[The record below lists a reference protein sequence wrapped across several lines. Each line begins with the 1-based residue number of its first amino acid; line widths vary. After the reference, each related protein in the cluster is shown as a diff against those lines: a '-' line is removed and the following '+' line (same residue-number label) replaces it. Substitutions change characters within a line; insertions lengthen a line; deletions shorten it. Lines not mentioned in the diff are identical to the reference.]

1 VQNGSCGEPSDTV
14 SAHSGLSLIWN
25 HPAHGGLNVGV
36 HGKPVELH
44 MEKLWDRNV
53 SHHALDTGQHRCC

>member
-44 MEKLWDRNV
+44 MEKL
-53 SHHALDTGQHRCC
+53 